1 MTRISIAPFRNFD
14 SIGEGFQNLLDHIPT
29 TWELGQHYLPLID
42 VYEDNTNLYID
53 AELPG
58 MKKEDV
64 KITVHKGVLTLTG
77 ERDVAKEDESVRF
90 LRRERTA
97 GSFTR
102 SLTLP
107 VEVDVNKVEAT
118 FSNGVLRISMPKAN
132 PKDIERS
139 IEIR

>member
-1 MTRISIAPFRNFD
+1 MTRISIAPFVNFD
-14 SIGEGFQNLLDHIPT
+14 NIGERFQNLLDHLPT
-29 TWELGQHYLPLID
+29 TLELGQHSLPLID
-42 VYEDNTNLYID
+42 VYENNANLYVD

-77 ERDVAKEDESVRF
+77 EREAVKKDQDVSF
-90 LRRERTA
+90 LRRERVA

-102 SLTLP
+102 SFTLP

-118 FSNGVLRISMPKAN
+118 FNDGVLHITMPKAN
-132 PKDIERS
+132 PKDIEHS